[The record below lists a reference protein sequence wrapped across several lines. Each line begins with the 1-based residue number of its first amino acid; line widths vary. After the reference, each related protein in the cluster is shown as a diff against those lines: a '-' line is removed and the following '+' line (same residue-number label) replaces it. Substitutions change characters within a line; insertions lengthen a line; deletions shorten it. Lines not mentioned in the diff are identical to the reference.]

1 VRSIF
6 RAAAVVV
13 LAACAGNAPAAA
25 ELPRAT
31 QELLRQARFDAGI
44 LAGLDAELV
53 MPQGW
58 LDGARSEPDLKI
70 LASWDPA
77 QFRILSAPFR
87 ERYPFVKLTYMRGT
101 LIDRGL
107 KALEAFKAGR
117 YFAAII
123 ASPGNYWFDYRDI
136 DAFTDLRILP
146 NYRNLGAEERDAEGL
161 WMGQKIAYRCMAY
174 NSERVAKR
182 DLPQRWD
189 DLLTNPFWRDGKL
202 GIPNRPNLWLSQLWH
217 AQGPDWT
224 TDFIKRLFRIVKPQ
238 LRQEGSSAA
247 VGLTVA
253 GEVPAMV
260 AAAEYR
266 VKEYRLKG
274 APVNL
279 HCPEPIPTA
288 VSPMVM
294 WKGTPARN
302 SAYIFLDWFLSKEG
316 QLAQYVA
323 DLSTPVHAQMKD
335 DPRFL
340 PFPEEIIGKKQALR
354 DEAALQTEYPA
365 MMQVYQ
371 PLWEASGGAAIKA
384 DD

>member
-1 VRSIF
+1 MPSAGLG
-6 RAAAVVV
+6 AALLPAA
-13 LAACAGNAPAAA
+13 LACSLAAAA

-31 QELLRQARFDAGI
+31 QDLLRQTTFDAAI
-44 LAGLDAELV
+44 LAGLDAELA
-53 MPQGW
+53 MPKEW
-58 LDGARSEPDLKI
+58 LDGARDETDLKI
-70 LASWDPA
+70 LASWDPK
-77 QFRILSAPFR
+77 QFRVLSAPFR

-101 LIDRGL
+101 LIDRGV

-117 YFAAII
+117 YFAGII
-123 ASPGNYWFDYRDI
+123 ASPGNYWLDYRDI
-136 DAFTDLRILP
+136 GAFADLRVLP
-146 NYRNLGAEERDAEGL
+146 NYAKLGPEERDPSGL

-174 NSERVAKR
+174 NTERVPGAE
-182 DLPQRWD
+182 LPARWD
-189 DLLTNPFWRDGKL
+189 DLVNNPFWRDGKL

-217 AQGPDWT
+217 ARGPDWT
-224 TDFIKRLFRIVKPQ
+224 SDFIRKLFGTVKPQ

-266 VKEYRLKG
+266 VKEYRVKG
-274 APVNL
+274 APVSL

-294 WKGTPARN
+294 WKGTPARY
-302 SAYIFLDWFLSKEG
+302 SAYLFLDWFLSKEG
-316 QLAQYVA
+316 QLAQYAA
-323 DLSTPVHAQMKD
+323 DLSTPVHAELKD

-354 DEAALQTEYPA
+354 DEAALESEYPA
-365 MMQVYQ
+365 MMQIYQ
-371 PLWEASGGAAIKA
+371 PLWEASGGPAIKT

>member
-1 VRSIF
+1 MRAL
-6 RAAAVVV
+6 AAALL
-13 LAACAGNAPAAA
+13 LACTGLASAHGA

-31 QELLRQARFDAGI
+31 QALLRQAKLAPDI

-53 MPQGW
+53 MPKEW
-58 LDGARSEPDLKI
+58 LDGAKGEPDVKI
-70 LASWDPA
+70 LASWDPK
-77 QFRILSAPFR
+77 QFNTLAAPFR
-87 ERYPFVKLTYMRGT
+87 ERYPFVKLTYTRGA
-101 LIDRGL
+101 LVDRGL

-136 DAFTDLRILP
+136 DAFADLRVLP
-146 NYRNLGAEERDAEGL
+146 NFRKLEPAERDPEGL

-174 NSERVAKR
+174 NSTRVAAA
-182 DLPQRWD
+182 DLPRRWD

-217 AQGPDWT
+217 AQGPAWT
-224 TDFIKRLFRIVKPQ
+224 TDFMTRLFRIVKPQ

-279 HCPEPIPTA
+279 HCPEPVPTA
-288 VSPMVM
+288 VSPMVL
-294 WKGTPARN
+294 WKGTPAKN
-302 SAYIFLDWFLSKEG
+302 SAYLFLDWFLSKEG

-323 DLSTPVHAQMKD
+323 DLSTPVHAGMKD

-340 PFPEEIIGKKQALR
+340 PFPEEIVGKRQALR
-354 DEAALQTEYPA
+354 DEASLQSEYPE
-365 MMQVYQ
+365 MMKVYQ
-371 PLWEASGGAAIKA
+371 PLWEAAGGSEIKS

>member
-1 VRSIF
+1 MRPLLAALLIAF
-6 RAAAVVV
+6 AAA
-13 LAACAGNAPAAA
+13 APANAA

-31 QELLRQARFDAGI
+31 QALLRQAHLGADI
-44 LAGLDAELV
+44 LAGLESELA
-53 MPQGW
+53 MPKEW
-58 LDGARSEPDLKI
+58 LEGAKGEPDLKI
-70 LASWDPA
+70 LASWDPK
-77 QFRILSAPFR
+77 QFSALSAPFR
-87 ERYPFVKLTYMRGT
+87 ERYPFVKLSYMRGT
-101 LIDRGL
+101 LVDRGL

-123 ASPGNYWFDYRDI
+123 ASPGNYWLDYRDI
-136 DAFTDLRILP
+136 DAFTDLRLLP
-146 NYRNLGAEERDAEGL
+146 NFAKLAPEERDPNGL

-174 NSERVAKR
+174 NSERVPKAE
-182 DLPQRWD
+182 LPARWD
-189 DLLTNPFWRDGKL
+189 DLVTNPFWHNGKL

-217 AQGPDWT
+217 AQGPGWT
-224 TDFIKRLFRIVKPQ
+224 SDFIRKLFEVVKPQ

-266 VKEYRLKG
+266 VKEYRDKG

-294 WKGTPARN
+294 WKGTPAKY
-302 SAYIFLDWFLSKEG
+302 SAYLFLDWFLSKEG
-316 QLAQYVA
+316 QVAQYVA
-323 DLSTPVHAQMKD
+323 DLSTPVHAALKD

-340 PFPEEIIGKKQALR
+340 PFPEEIVGKKQALR
-354 DEAALQTEYPA
+354 DEAALESEYPE
-365 MMQVYQ
+365 MMKVYQ
-371 PLWEASGGAAIKA
+371 PLWEASGGAALKT
-384 DD
+384 DE